1 MNELIWIMLGT
12 AVIVIISAAV
22 AYCLTR
28 IYSTQSN
35 THKNIY
41 LGRLEDNEVPIEN
54 AMKEL
59 KLRNSIADVSLV
71 PKKKEEM

>member
-1 MNELIWIMLGT
+1 M
-12 AVIVIISAAV
+12 
-22 AYCLTR
+22 
-28 IYSTQSN
+28 QSN
-35 THKNIY
+35 THKDIY
-41 LGRLEDNEVPIEN
+41 LRKLEDNEVPIEN